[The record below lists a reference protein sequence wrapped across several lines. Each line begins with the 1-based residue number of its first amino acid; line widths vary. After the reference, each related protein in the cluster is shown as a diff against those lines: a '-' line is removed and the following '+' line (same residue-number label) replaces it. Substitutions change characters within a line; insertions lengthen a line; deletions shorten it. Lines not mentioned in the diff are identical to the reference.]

1 MTPPLNPDLP
11 SSWMI
16 PGIYLSLDLSGAPP
30 SITTVPKRL
39 LLVGH
44 KTDGGI
50 ATLNTVVQL
59 NGPAAALLWFGRGS
73 EVLRLY
79 NAARSQVGGGVLD
92 IYGVAIPEPVGGVQS
107 NHLVTFTGN
116 ARAAGSIELV
126 ICGYRISIA
135 VAAGDTPPVLAAA
148 AVRTVRALDALP
160 VIPSSVGPTLWLT
173 YRIRGRVGNDLPVIV
188 NAPVDLGVKASPGAI
203 TLDGRASGAGA
214 LAFSIGAKTVQVEL
228 ADGDTGEAVASRLA
242 TELNRGASPCGAQA
256 SGAAVTLEYVRDRV
270 VHRITA
276 EVFGSTGLTAKLA
289 VGTVGEGVPQLGS
302 ALAHLGAQS
311 AFPCWASAFAD
322 AATLG
327 AVAEHIETQANG
339 RIQKDQQLFVGATD
353 ALTIAGAIASG
364 STPPLTSS
372 PRYAIT
378 WCPDSP
384 QQAYELAA
392 RAAARVC
399 AEDYHPYNYNGEPL
413 ATRDGVPL
421 LLPHPSARPDADEL
435 NAALRSYGLT
445 PLVVDEQGS
454 RLTILRDRTT
464 SNAVDERLWAWGTV
478 RSLAFY
484 RRDLAVFL
492 RSRFSQKNIKLFGTP
507 RTPRTVSL
515 TSIKDAVFERVRS
528 WDNADLFDG
537 ADDLKSAIQ
546 VAPNTNAQGRVD
558 IFVPCR
564 PPRKLDQLSG
574 VAALV

>member
-11 SSWMI
+11 SSWLI

-30 SITTVPKRL
+30 SVTTVPKRL

-50 ATLNTVVQL
+50 ATLNTIVQL

-73 EVLRLY
+73 EVLRLF
-79 NAARSQVGGGVLD
+79 NAARAQIGGGVAD
-92 IYGVAIPEPVGGVQS
+92 IYGLAVPEPVGGVQS
-107 NHLVTFTGN
+107 NHLVTFVGT
-116 ARAAGSIELV
+116 AKATSAIELL
-126 ICGYRISIA
+126 ICGYRVPVP
-135 VAAGDTPPVLAAA
+135 VAAGDAPSTIAAA
-148 AVRTVRALDALP
+148 AVRAVRSVDALP
-160 VIPSSVGPTLWLT
+160 VQPSSVGPTLWLT
-173 YRIRGRVGNDLPVIV
+173 YRVRGRVGNDLPIIV
-188 NAPVDLGVKASPGAI
+188 NTPVEIGVKASPGTI
-203 TLDGRASGAGA
+203 TFEGRAAGAGA
-214 LAFSIGAKTVQVEL
+214 VALSIGAKTIQIEL

-242 TELNRGASPCGAQA
+242 LELNRGANPCSAQA
-256 SGAAVTLEYVRDRV
+256 SGAVMTLEYVRDRV
-270 VHRITA
+270 VHRIA
-276 EVFGSTGLTAKLA
+276 VEIFGSTGLTARLA
-289 VGTVGEGVPQLGS
+289 VGTVGEGAPQVGA
-302 ALAHLGAQS
+302 ALAQIAAQS
-311 AFPCWASAFAD
+311 AFPCWVSAFDD

-327 AVAEHIETQANG
+327 PMAEHIETQANG
-339 RIQKDQQLFVGATD
+339 RIQKDQQLFVGSTE
-353 ALTIAGAIASG
+353 ALAIAGRIPTS
-364 STPPLTSS
+364 STPALTSS
-372 PRYAIT
+372 PRYAVA

-399 AEDYHPYNYNGEPL
+399 VEDFHPYNYNGEPL
-413 ATRDGVPL
+413 STRDGIPL

-435 NAALRSYGLT
+435 NAALRSYFLT
-445 PLVVDEQGS
+445 PLVTDEQGS

-464 SNAVDERLWAWGTV
+464 ANATDERLWAWGTM

-484 RRDLAVFL
+484 RRDLAAFL

-515 TSIKDAVFERVRS
+515 TSIRDAVFERVRS

-537 ADDLKSAIQ
+537 ADDLKTAIQ
-546 VAPNTNAQGRVD
+546 VAPNANTQGRVD

>member
-11 SSWMI
+11 SSWLI

-30 SITTVPKRL
+30 SVTTVPKRL

-50 ATLNTVVQL
+50 ATLNTIVQL
-59 NGPAAALLWFGRGS
+59 NGPGAALLWFGRGS
-73 EVLRLY
+73 EVLRLF
-79 NAARSQVGGGVLD
+79 NAARAQIGGGVAD
-92 IYGVAIPEPVGGVQS
+92 IYGIAVPEPVGGVQS
-107 NHLVTFTGN
+107 NHLVTFVGN
-116 ARAAGSIELV
+116 AKATGAIDLV
-126 ICGYRISIA
+126 VCGYRVPVSVGA
-135 VAAGDTPPVLAAA
+135 GDSPDVVAAS
-148 AVRTVRALDALP
+148 AVRAVRAVDALP
-160 VIPSSVGPTLWLT
+160 VQPSSVGPTLWLT
-173 YRIRGRVGNDLPVIV
+173 YRVRGRVGNDLPMIV
-188 NAPVDLGVKASPGAI
+188 NAPVELGVKASPGTIAFE
-203 TLDGRASGAGA
+203 GRATGAGA
-214 LAFSIGAKTVQVEL
+214 VALSIGAKTIQIEL
-228 ADGDTGEAVASRLA
+228 ADGDTNEAIAARLA
-242 TELNRGASPCGAQA
+242 AELNRGANPCSAQA
-256 SGAAVTLEYVRDRV
+256 SGAVVTLEYVRDRV
-270 VHRITA
+270 VHRISI
-276 EVFGSTGLTAKLA
+276 EIFGSTGLTARLG
-289 VGTVGEGVPQLGS
+289 VGTVGEGVPQVGA
-302 ALAHLGAQS
+302 ALAQVGAQS
-311 AFPCWASAFAD
+311 AFPCWVSAFND
-322 AATLG
+322 AAALG
-327 AVAEHIETQANG
+327 PMAEHIESQANG
-339 RIQKDQQLFVGATD
+339 RIQKDQQLFVGSTD
-353 ALTIAGAIASG
+353 ALAIAGRIPASP
-364 STPPLTSS
+364 TPALTSS
-372 PRYAIT
+372 PRYAVA

-392 RAAARVC
+392 RTAARVC
-399 AEDYHPYNYNGEPL
+399 VEDFHPYNYNGEPL
-413 ATRDGVPL
+413 ATRDGIPL

-435 NAALRSYGLT
+435 NAALRSYFLT

-464 SNAVDERLWAWGTV
+464 ANAADDRLWAWGTM

-484 RRDLAVFL
+484 RRDLAAFL

-515 TSIKDAVFERVRS
+515 TSIRDAVFERVRS

-546 VAPNTNAQGRVD
+546 VAPNATTQGRVD